1 MTRAPSLSLLIA
13 VAAVCAVAASC
24 AKKPAEDLSWK
35 RPIDELGRSFVAGD
49 PERFLGSLLPG
60 FAAAVRDRYTK
71 EVMESQRAT
80 MVAKVGTG
88 LEMSWRSLAVEDLDR
103 AMLDS
108 LQKAYEESFGS
119 PLSFSA
125 GKRLVVEYTFK
136 GNKDRDID
144 TNEYSIVQVDGVWYL
159 TEI

>member
-1 MTRAPSLSLLIA
+1 
-13 VAAVCAVAASC
+13 
-24 AKKPAEDLSWK
+24 
-35 RPIDELGRSFVAGD
+35 
-49 PERFLGSLLPG
+49 
-60 FAAAVRDRYTK
+60 
-71 EVMESQRAT
+71 MESQRAT

-125 GKRLVVEYTFK
+125 GKRLVVEYHLQGQQGQGHRHQRVF
-136 GNKDRDID
+136 DRPGGRRLVPD
-144 TNEYSIVQVDGVWYL
+144 
-159 TEI
+159 